1 MSDYEKEH
9 REAKQKVKEFNEE
22 VSKGGAD
29 GSVNKERLI
38 DQFVIDKE
46 MKSELKNDLTM
57 KEKADLVRLN
67 QQRIQQIEKTVKKT
81 RIAQGKPESQQ
92 LNENGEYASDETG
105 QGEFGGQ
112 QDLNP
117 TLAQAKAVGSLYTL
131 PIDCVEVKL
140 MDLFERFPEKKAEL
154 ISLVS
159 NHKYFKDAEFPDI
172 KQHLERDKLLQ
183 KHTKVIKNRTFDEQ
197 KQLRKILVE
206 SADGEQSEYESELD
220 ELSALEDAAEIR
232 LEARKQSLQTQSH
245 RIFKYLTV

>member
-81 RIAQGKPESQQ
+81 RMAQGKPES
-92 LNENGEYASDETG
+92 
-105 QGEFGGQ
+105 
-112 QDLNP
+112 
-117 TLAQAKAVGSLYTL
+117 
-131 PIDCVEVKL
+131 
-140 MDLFERFPEKKAEL
+140 
-154 ISLVS
+154 
-159 NHKYFKDAEFPDI
+159 
-172 KQHLERDKLLQ
+172 
-183 KHTKVIKNRTFDEQ
+183 
-197 KQLRKILVE
+197 
-206 SADGEQSEYESELD
+206 
-220 ELSALEDAAEIR
+220 
-232 LEARKQSLQTQSH
+232 
-245 RIFKYLTV
+245 